1 MTASLIVAFGTA
13 SVRVTTPLLLAAIG
27 EGIAERSGVINLGI
41 EGGML
46 AGAFAAAVVATH
58 DGTTAGVAA
67 GAFAGILVAFAFGAI
82 AVWGRTDQIISG
94 MAVTLAATGL
104 TGLLARR
111 VWGVAGAGLSIP
123 TMHLAAIPG
132 LASIPILGP
141 VFFDQPAITYVAYL
155 MIPIAAWL
163 LFRTRF
169 GLEIRASGEGP
180 TAAAAC
186 GVAVTR
192 VRISAVV
199 LGGLCSGVAGA
210 SLVLAQVGAFSEQ
223 MTAGRGFIAIAIVA
237 LGRWN
242 PWGIAASALVFG
254 AATESQF
261 LFQAAGTTIPYQL
274 FLVLPYLLALA
285 VMALATRRHRGPAGL
300 AQTF

>member
-1 MTASLIVAFGTA
+1 
-13 SVRVTTPLLLAAIG
+13 
-27 EGIAERSGVINLGI
+27 
-41 EGGML
+41 
-46 AGAFAAAVVATH
+46 
-58 DGTTAGVAA
+58 
-67 GAFAGILVAFAFGAI
+67 
-82 AVWGRTDQIISG
+82 
-94 MAVTLAATGL
+94 
-104 TGLLARR
+104 
-111 VWGVAGAGLSIP
+111 
-123 TMHLAAIPG
+123 
-132 LASIPILGP
+132 
-141 VFFDQPAITYVAYL
+141 
-155 MIPIAAWL
+155 
-163 LFRTRF
+163 
-169 GLEIRASGEGP
+169 
-180 TAAAAC
+180 
-186 GVAVTR
+186 